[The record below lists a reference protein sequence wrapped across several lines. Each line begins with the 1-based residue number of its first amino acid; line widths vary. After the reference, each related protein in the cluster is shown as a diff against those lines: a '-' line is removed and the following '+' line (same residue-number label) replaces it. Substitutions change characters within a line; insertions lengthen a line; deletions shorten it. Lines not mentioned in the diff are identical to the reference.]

1 MSAQEGV
8 SQLQPEQSHPII
20 DSSVSH
26 VSITPYVCSL
36 PYDIQSSHVKPM
48 QVDGQEGPR
57 SAVCMQFKE
66 VRSHG
71 PLPLSQIDAHENS
84 LLPLLPT
91 RLQVEGAV
99 PHHADGAGPLRSLS

>member
-1 MSAQEGV
+1 
-8 SQLQPEQSHPII
+8 
-20 DSSVSH
+20 
-26 VSITPYVCSL
+26 
-36 PYDIQSSHVKPM
+36 
-48 QVDGQEGPR
+48 
-57 SAVCMQFKE
+57 MQFKE